1 MPLLAKQLFR
11 KMSSQV
17 QNNRGVHT
25 ARVAL
30 LYQAIEP
37 PIINGVRK
45 PMKPGGM
52 YCTITP

>member
-1 MPLLAKQLFR
+1 MALSFARQVSRNKIMSQL
-11 KMSSQV
+11 
-17 QNNRGVHT
+17 QNRSVHT

-30 LYQAIEP
+30 LHQAIES

-52 YCTITP
+52 KFS